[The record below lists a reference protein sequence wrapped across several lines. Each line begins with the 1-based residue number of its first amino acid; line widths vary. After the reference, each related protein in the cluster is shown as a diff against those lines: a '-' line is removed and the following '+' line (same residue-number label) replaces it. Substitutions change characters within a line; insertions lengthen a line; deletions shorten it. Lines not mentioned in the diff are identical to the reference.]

1 MVRRLGP
8 WFGLVSILV
17 VSAAEAAPSS
27 AERES
32 ARRLMDEGRER
43 TKRGDYQRA
52 LDAFKKANDLMKVPS
67 TGFAVA
73 RAYVALGQLVEA
85 RDAALEVLRLPRESN
100 EPKPFVEARKNA
112 KELETSLKARIPTV
126 KIVVKGGPATK
137 VTVDDGEV
145 AAILLGEPVAMNPG
159 KHVITAKNADGVA
172 AKADV
177 DLAEKDAKS
186 VEIDLPA
193 ATPQVIETPVAATP
207 KPSPAWEQPSERTP
221 VANVLVYGG
230 FGLAIVGL
238 GVGGVTGFL
247 AKDKAD
253 SVKPQCENG
262 ICDPAAKSD
271 LDGATTM
278 AAISNIGFAAAG
290 VGLVCGVIGLALPK
304 SRKAHSELQL
314 PKGTATLHP
323 ALGGVVLS
331 GSF

>member
-1 MVRRLGP
+1 
-8 WFGLVSILV
+8 
-17 VSAAEAAPSS
+17 
-27 AERES
+27 
-32 ARRLMDEGRER
+32 MDEGRER

-52 LDAFKKANDLMKVPS
+52 LDAFKKAHDIMKVPS

-73 RAYVALGQLVEA
+73 RAHAALGQLVEA
-85 RDAALEVLRLPRESN
+85 RDAALEVLRMPKESN

-112 KELETSLKARIPTV
+112 KELETALKARIPTV
-126 KIVVKGGPATK
+126 KIVVKGGPAMK
-137 VTVDDGEV
+137 VSVDEGEV

-159 KHVITAKNADGVA
+159 KHTITAKNADGVA

-177 DLAEKDAKS
+177 DLAERDAKS

-193 ATPQVIETPVAATP
+193 ATPQVIETPVAAANP
-207 KPSPAWEQPSERTP
+207 QPSPSGEQSSERTP
-221 VANVLVYGG
+221 VANALVFGG

-304 SRKAHSELQL
+304 SRKARSELHL
-314 PKGTATLHP
+314 PKGTATLQP
-323 ALGGVVLS
+323 TLGGVVLS